1 MTPNRRDLLGALGA
15 TCLASGLSPGRALA
29 QERLQALHEA
39 ARKEGKVV
47 YWGSPDSRTARLL
60 IDAFKRRFPGVDVEV
75 FKIQSAAAIE
85 RIIAGAQSGRAEADV
100 VDSIL
105 GYLPLLFDRGLAV
118 SHPWTENFG
127 IDPTRV
133 LFDGKAL
140 TLWHLDSPVAVN
152 TGVVKAGEVGSWAD
166 LLEPKWRGKLLVEAR
181 GFAFAIL
188 ALKWGEQQT
197 FDYLGKILAQ
207 KPIITKGGTATIEA
221 LSAGQGSL
229 AIGAYAGTVEQFRR
243 DGAPVD
249 WLRFGPVPAAY
260 AVLLQL
266 SNAPHPNAARLWSYF
281 MMSREAHDANYEG
294 LGLDIVF
301 GRDVGELGK
310 KYVAA
315 NLEVVPET
323 TDVARMQ
330 ALVTRANTMISAF
343 Q

>member
-15 TCLASGLSPGRALA
+15 TSFAGCLSPGRALA
-29 QERLQALHEA
+29 QDRLQALHEA

-188 ALKWGEQQT
+188 A
-197 FDYLGKILAQ
+197 Q

-281 MMSREAHDANYEG
+281 MMSKEAHDANYEG

-330 ALVTRANTMISAF
+330 ALVTRANTMISALR
-343 Q
+343 